1 MEPGEVR
8 PRGLGGAECPDLAAL
23 YRRRAS
29 FVTCYFD
36 IQKPAEDMA
45 RRIDAPWEDMRRQLE
60 VHQVAE
66 ATIDAIARSL
76 SSAPDLRQRAKSACV
91 VASQGDLLLLEGGP
105 TPLTHDLARVGELPA
120 LGQLLA
126 WRQQAITYITVLCD
140 LAGADI
146 VLHGHEEDISFLAGE
161 RDHHDPLLHKAHTGG
176 WSYPRY
182 ERRVENTWERNAKDV
197 LDVLDDLV
205 ARDHVRLVMFG
216 GDPRACG
223 LLRQGA
229 SARLRPL
236 LRELPLSRSADGAP
250 EHDSHAVRA
259 AVETVVAADTAMFLD
274 HFHEMKAKSLGVE
287 GAERVLAALT
297 AAQVE
302 TLVLHENPDDERMAY
317 MCVDP
322 VAAALDREGLAPVR
336 AEPFAAR
343 LVDVALAA
351 TFLTGASARMMPGS
365 VAEEGVA
372 ALLRFP
378 AGSQGP
384 EGVEA

>member
-1 MEPGEVR
+1 MQPVEVR
-8 PRGLGGAECPDLAAL
+8 LRGLGGAECPDLAAL
-23 YRRRAS
+23 YRRRGP

-36 IQKPAEDMA
+36 IQRPAEDMA
-45 RRIDAPWEDMRRQLE
+45 HRTGVPWEDMRRQLQA
-60 VHQVAE
+60 HQVTG

-76 SSAPDLRQRAKSACV
+76 SSAPDLRQRAPSACV
-91 VASQGDLLLLEGGP
+91 VASEDDVVLLEGGP
-105 TPLTHDLARVGELPA
+105 TPLGHDFARVGALPA
-120 LGQLLA
+120 LGQLLT

-146 VLHGHEEDISFLAGE
+146 VLHGREEDVSFLAGE

-197 LDVLDDLV
+197 VDILDDLV

-229 SARLRPL
+229 GARLRPL

-250 EHDSHAVRA
+250 EHDSQAVRA
-259 AVETVVAADTAMFLD
+259 EVDTVVAADTAMFLD

-287 GAERVLAALT
+287 GAERVLAAVT

-322 VAAALDREGLAPVR
+322 VAAGLDRERLAPVS

-351 TFLTGASARMMPGS
+351 TFLTGASARMVPGA
-365 VAEEGVA
+365 VAEEGMA

-378 AGSQGP
+378 DRSQGR
-384 EGVEA
+384 EGSEA